1 MSELTSEIPGYQALI
16 EAAEFAQ
23 LRFAEATQELY
34 REKLPTALAMIA
46 AGQVF
51 CLGRFGISQNGFR
64 HETETISWDDLG
76 YLRFDKEELVAS
88 AMGNRAFAYDSLTLA
103 DRWLLQMV
111 AQSIHYDHDY
121 PDEEGEDEDE
131 KPRKEEGG

>member
-1 MSELTSEIPGYQALI
+1 M
-16 EAAEFAQ
+16 
-23 LRFAEATQELY
+23 
-34 REKLPTALAMIA
+34 
-46 AGQVF
+46 
-51 CLGRFGISQNGFR
+51 
-64 HETETISWDDLG
+64 
-76 YLRFDKEELVAS
+76 AS

-111 AQSIHYDHDY
+111 ARSIHHNHDY

>member
-23 LRFAEATQELY
+23 LRFAEVTQELY

-51 CLGRFGISQNGFR
+51 SLGRFGISQNGFR
-64 HETETISWDDLG
+64 RD
-76 YLRFDKEELVAS
+76 
-88 AMGNRAFAYDSLTLA
+88 
-103 DRWLLQMV
+103 
-111 AQSIHYDHDY
+111 
-121 PDEEGEDEDE
+121 
-131 KPRKEEGG
+131 